1 MNPSSIPVSQFYDS
15 ALLYCH
21 ALYSIL
27 KKNGSISSND
37 TRGTTIY
44 QYLRNVTID
53 GILGPISINENGDR
67 QGNINIFLESMSM
80 LPSILRRVSNPEYGP
95 WDTEIQSG
103 NGI

>member
-1 MNPSSIPVSQFYDS
+1 MKISFIIIYMMNPSSIPVSQFYDS

-67 QGNINIFLESMSM
+67 QGNINQTSFW
-80 LPSILRRVSNPEYGP
+80 RV
-95 WDTEIQSG
+95 
-103 NGI
+103 